1 MDPKFKYKGKKELNG
16 SQNQG
21 GKMYFSLSLL
31 RFEVLY
37 VCSLILKTQSLQNL
51 FAYILVL

>member
-31 RFEVLY
+31 RFEMLY